1 VLRQTWHLAL
11 VAGVMAALLRVNPYG
26 WDGVAFLWRSLTL
39 DRSPWIAEWHPLWR
53 MTGAADTLFR
63 SLFFI
68 PSALIALYA
77 VARNGRY
84 RAPGVVFLLIAA
96 CQAALHYRHL
106 SVYAVAWLCVVP
118 AYVEGTALGRALQGT
133 WDHKR
138 PAMAS
143 IWAVIFLY
151 GCGYATW
158 NQFWHLRVPTFAP
171 TAADDAYPAGAVDYL
186 RSQRF
191 RGNLMTPYNAGSY
204 VLWKLYPDVKVSAD
218 SRFEVAYPT
227 AWVVEVALMYAGR
240 DGWQDTLSRYPTD
253 AVLVPRGEPLE
264 RLLADPPTSPAGSPP
279 WRRVYQDDGY
289 SLFARADFI
298 PALPYVDRRGTPIRA
313 TFP

>member
-1 VLRQTWHLAL
+1 
-11 VAGVMAALLRVNPYG
+11 
-26 WDGVAFLWRSLTL
+26 
-39 DRSPWIAEWHPLWR
+39 
-53 MTGAADTLFR
+53 
-63 SLFFI
+63 
-68 PSALIALYA
+68 
-77 VARNGRY
+77 
-84 RAPGVVFLLIAA
+84 
-96 CQAALHYRHL
+96 
-106 SVYAVAWLCVVP
+106 
-118 AYVEGTALGRALQGT
+118 
-133 WDHKR
+133 
-138 PAMAS
+138 
-143 IWAVIFLY
+143 
-151 GCGYATW
+151 
-158 NQFWHLRVPTFAP
+158 
-171 TAADDAYPAGAVDYL
+171 
-186 RSQRF
+186 
-191 RGNLMTPYNAGSY
+191 MTPYNAGSY